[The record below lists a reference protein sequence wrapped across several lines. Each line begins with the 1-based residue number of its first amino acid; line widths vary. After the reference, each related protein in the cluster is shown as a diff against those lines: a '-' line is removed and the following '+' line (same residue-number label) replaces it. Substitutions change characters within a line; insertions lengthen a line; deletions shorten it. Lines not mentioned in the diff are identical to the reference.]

1 MDQARLV
8 ARQLAE
14 HGKPVSRRA
23 LSSRGVK
30 GSNETLNALA
40 HHVNAELVKAVA

>member
-8 ARQLAE
+8 ARQLAQY
-14 HGKPVSRRA
+14 GKPVSRRA
-23 LSSRGVK
+23 LRASGVK

-40 HHVNAELVKAVA
+40 HKVNAELANAAA